1 MTDRPGLRARPPR
14 RLARQL
20 LAPLLMLSLPALAA
34 EPPAPLSLG
43 ATYIGEDWHNTRGG
57 LARGSRYVDM
67 LVLTAGADTGAAF
80 GHPGGTIFTSV
91 FIHHNSAAD
100 LAGETQTVSNIDFDD
115 GQQVFEAW
123 YEQALGDAGSSLKL
137 GLYDLNSEFDH
148 IDAAGLFIN
157 SNFGIGVDFSQSGVN
172 GPSVAPL
179 SALALRGI
187 WQPHPE
193 WQLLGAVLDAVP
205 GEAGGSN
212 RHNRIELDARE
223 GALLV
228 AEVVHAREGGAR
240 LGAGAWHYSKRFGH
254 LLPAGTAARSQG
266 AYAHAETPLGAGGA
280 HAWTGFAR
288 VGYATP
294 EVNPVQ
300 YGAEAG
306 VVMAGPLWHADDQ
319 LGLAVA
325 TARNGRP
332 WRDAQALAGAA
343 TDSAETF
350 VELTWQTRLAPWL
363 SLQPDLQYFINP
375 GADPARRNALLAG
388 LRIRLEYS
396 WP

>member
-1 MTDRPGLRARPPR
+1 MTDRPGLRARLPR

-20 LAPLLMLSLPALAA
+20 LVPLLMLSLPTLAE

-80 GHPGGTIFTSV
+80 GHPGGTFFASV
-91 FIHHNSAAD
+91 FIHHNSAAE
-100 LAGETQTVSNIDFDD
+100 LAGETQTLSNIDFDD

-123 YEQALGDAGSSLKL
+123 YEQAVGDAGASLKF

-179 SALALRGI
+179 SALALRGR

-223 GALLV
+223 GALLA

-240 LGAGAWHYSKRFGH
+240 LGAGAWHYSERFER
-254 LLPAGTAARSQG
+254 LLPGAPARSQG
-266 AYAHAETPLGAGGA
+266 VYVHAEAPLATRGA

-294 EVNPVQ
+294 AVNPVEL
-300 YGAEAG
+300 GAEAG
-306 VVMAGPLWHADDQ
+306 VVMEGPLWHADDQ

-343 TDSAETF
+343 TDRAETF

-375 GADPARRNALLAG
+375 GSDPARRNALFAG
-388 LRIRLEYS
+388 LRIKLEYS